1 MTDMS
6 LSELG
11 ELLLECVGAPEEG
24 MALEG
29 DDALDTPFLEFGYDS
44 LALLQVTSVINRK
57 YGITLDDD
65 AVAEAETP
73 RMLLQL
79 ISVAPRAGAVR

>member
-1 MTDMS
+1 MS
-6 LSELG
+6 DITLAELG

-24 MALEG
+24 MEFEG
-29 DDALDTPFLEFGYDS
+29 EEALDTPFLEFGYDS

-57 YGITLDDD
+57 YGIVLDDD

-73 RMLLQL
+73 RMLLNM
-79 ISVAPRAGAVR
+79 IAVAPRAGAVR

>member
-1 MTDMS
+1 MS
-6 LSELG
+6 DITLSELG

-24 MALEG
+24 MAFEG

-44 LALLQVTSVINRK
+44 LALLQVTSVINRT
-57 YGITLDDD
+57 YGIVLNDD

-73 RMLLQL
+73 RLLLAL
-79 ISVAPRAGAVR
+79 ISTAPRAGAVR

>member
-1 MTDMS
+1 MS
-6 LSELG
+6 DITLSELG

-24 MALEG
+24 MAFEG
-29 DDALDTPFLEFGYDS
+29 EDALDTPFLEFGYDS

-57 YGITLDDD
+57 YGVTLDDD

-73 RMLLQL
+73 RMLLKM
-79 ISVAPRAGAVR
+79 VAAAPKAGAVR

>member
-1 MTDMS
+1 MSDMT

-11 ELLLECVGAPEEG
+11 DLLLECVGAPEEG

-29 DDALDTPFLEFGYDS
+29 EQALDTPFLEFGYDS

-57 YGITLDDD
+57 YGIVLDDD

-73 RMLLQL
+73 RMLLRM
-79 ISVAPRAGAVR
+79 IGVAPHAGAVR

>member
-1 MTDMS
+1 MIDMN

-11 ELLLECVGAPEEG
+11 ALLLECVGAPEEG

-29 DDALDTPFLEFGYDS
+29 EEALDTPFLEFGYDS
-44 LALLQVTSVINRK
+44 LALLQATSVINRT
-57 YGITLDDD
+57 YGIVLDDD
-65 AVAEAETP
+65 AVMEAETP

-79 ISVAPRAGAVR
+79 IGTAPRAGAVR

>member
-1 MTDMS
+1 MSDMT

-29 DDALDTPFLEFGYDS
+29 EEALDTPFLEFGYDS
-44 LALLQVTSVINRK
+44 LALLQVTSVINRR
-57 YGITLDDD
+57 YGIVLDDD
-65 AVAEAETP
+65 AVGEAETP
-73 RMLLQL
+73 RMLLQM

>member
-1 MTDMS
+1 MS
-6 LSELG
+6 DINLAELG

-24 MALEG
+24 MAFEG
-29 DDALDTPFLEFGYDS
+29 EDALDTPFLEFGYDS

-57 YGITLDDD
+57 HGIVLSDD

-73 RMLLQL
+73 RMLLQM
-79 ISVAPRAGAVR
+79 ISTAPRAGAVR

>member
-1 MTDMS
+1 MNDIT
-6 LSELG
+6 LAELG

-24 MALEG
+24 MAFEG
-29 DDALDTPFLEFGYDS
+29 DEALNTPFLEFGYDS

-57 YGITLDDD
+57 YGIVLDDD

-73 RMLLQL
+73 QMLLRM
-79 ISVAPRAGAVR
+79 IEAAPRAGAIR